1 MPPSSVKR
9 LDDKL
14 DLVLASL
21 GELKVDFA
29 VMKEHSK
36 TADESV
42 NALANHVSKQNGRI
56 GKLERWQWMV
66 VGGAT
71 AVGVIGKVIVDTIT
85 H

>member
-9 LDDKL
+9 LDEKL
-14 DLVLASL
+14 DLVLASI
-21 GELKVDFA
+21 GEVKIDLA
-29 VMKEHSK
+29 VMKEHSGTTDENVK
-36 TADESV
+36 T
-42 NALANHVSKQNGRI
+42 LAQHVAKQNGRI
-56 GKLERWQWMV
+56 GKLEKWQWMV